1 MTTTD
6 ELFDAE
12 EKIMQTVR
20 KSVDDLPILARLEFA
35 ANLVFDNGGLKDD
48 AGRIPGLVI
57 AHEVITDVIN
67 VLAKHPSSAQLRTP
81 EP

>member
-6 ELFDAE
+6 EIFHAE
-12 EKIMQTVR
+12 EELMRTVR
-20 KSVDDLPILARLEFA
+20 KSLDDLPILARLEFV

-67 VLAKHPSSAQLRTP
+67 VLAKHPSAAQLRTP
-81 EP
+81 KP